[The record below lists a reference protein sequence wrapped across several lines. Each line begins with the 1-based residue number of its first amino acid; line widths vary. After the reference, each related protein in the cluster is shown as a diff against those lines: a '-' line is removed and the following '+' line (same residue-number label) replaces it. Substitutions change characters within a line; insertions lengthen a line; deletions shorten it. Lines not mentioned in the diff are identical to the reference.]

1 MTITLDGLITE
12 NRELLVDRVVKDAIG
27 QIPSYGQAPLR
38 LTIERVECWLDKL
51 AESVE
56 QNNPDILENYLVSVA
71 RERQR
76 EGYAIMEL
84 HGIVHIT
91 ERHLKHLIRSSG
103 ADEIEENALRALLD
117 AVTDAAR
124 MVLSV
129 RYLLHLGNRQGS
141 EGPGLE

>member
-1 MTITLDGLITE
+1 MAISLDELIVE
-12 NRELLVDRVVKDAIG
+12 SRDLLVDRIVKDAIG
-27 QIPSYGQAPLR
+27 QIPSYSQAPLQV
-38 LTIERVECWLDKL
+38 TIERVEQWLDKL

-56 QNNPDILENYLVSVA
+56 QNDPDILEDYLVSVA
-71 RERQR
+71 GERRR

-91 ERHLKHLIRSSG
+91 ERHLQHLIRTSG
-103 ADEIEENALRALLD
+103 ADEIEQNALMALLD

-129 RYLLHLGNRQGS
+129 RYLLSLENRS
-141 EGPGLE
+141 N

>member
-1 MTITLDGLITE
+1 MTITLDNLIVE
-12 NRELLVDRVVKDAIG
+12 NREDLVDYIVKDAIG

-38 LTIERVECWLDKL
+38 RTIERVERWLDTL
-51 AESVE
+51 VASIE
-56 QNNPDILENYLVSVA
+56 QNDPDILENYLIGVA
-71 RERQR
+71 GERRR

-91 ERHLKHLIRSSG
+91 ERHLQDLIRSSG
-103 ADEIEENALRALLD
+103 ADQIEQNALRALLD

-129 RYLLHLGNRQGS
+129 RYLLSVENRQG
-141 EGPGLE
+141 

>member
-1 MTITLDGLITE
+1 MTITLDELIIE
-12 NRELLVDRVVKDAIG
+12 NRELLVDCVVKDAIG

-38 LTIERVECWLDKL
+38 LTIERVERWLDTL
-51 AESVE
+51 AASIE
-56 QNNPDILENYLVSVA
+56 QNDPDILEKYLVGVA
-71 RERQR
+71 GERRR

-91 ERHLKHLIRSSG
+91 ERHLQELILTSG
-103 ADEIEENALRALLD
+103 ADEIEQNALRALLD

-129 RYLLHLGNRQGS
+129 RYLLGVENR
-141 EGPGLE
+141 

>member
-1 MTITLDGLITE
+1 MTITLDELIIE
-12 NRELLVDRVVKDAIG
+12 NRELLMDCVVKDAIG

-38 LTIERVECWLDKL
+38 LTIERVERWLDTL
-51 AESVE
+51 AASIE
-56 QNNPDILENYLVSVA
+56 QNDPDILEKYLVGVA
-71 RERQR
+71 GERRR

-91 ERHLKHLIRSSG
+91 ERHLQELILTSG
-103 ADEIEENALRALLD
+103 ADEIEQNALRALLD

-129 RYLLHLGNRQGS
+129 RYLLGVENR
-141 EGPGLE
+141 